1 MSLYI
6 GQILPVLSCGKQNQ
20 GIDQIRSYLPGTTM
34 PVLLLAF
41 GFIKLQDVL
50 SPVLSSVLSPGPSV
64 PTCERGQC
72 PRQGS
77 GVTQCIMTTD

>member
-41 GFIKLQDVL
+41 GFIKLQDVG
-50 SPVLSSVLSPGPSV
+50 SVLSPGPSV